1 MKEFLSIKNVV
12 LLIGVIYIIILVE
25 RYLKRDA
32 TGYEN
37 LIEHQAEKIE
47 MQRKIIALTNKV
59 HDYEK
64 SIIQN
69 SIDIFNMSNS
79 ERDSTRKVLNP
90 R

>member
-12 LLIGVIYIIILVE
+12 LLIGVVYIIILLE
-25 RYLKRDA
+25 RYLKRDD

-79 ERDSTRKVLNP
+79 ERDSTRNVLNP